1 MKINPLLFLVLL
13 LLMCAGCLSKKDRYV
28 DLSIGN
34 DTWSRLTI
42 VSEHR
47 RMIKIDN
54 NNDTSIIET
63 HHIGSIFTGRPKV
76 IKIDT
81 SKVYFTKAEKDT
93 LFNLSQQIVS
103 YPVLNN
109 RHCNDFV
116 GDLDVI
122 IRYYGDT
129 MQQIDYSGVCDWS
142 LLSDDTKQLHEI
154 LKRKMK
160 DTL

>member
-1 MKINPLLFLVLL
+1 MS
-13 LLMCAGCLSKKDRYV
+13 MGCLSKKDRYI
-28 DLSIGN
+28 DKSNG
-34 DTWSRLTI
+34 DEWSRLTI

-47 RMIKIDN
+47 IMVKIYN
-54 NNDTSIIET
+54 NNDTSIVET

-76 IKIDT
+76 VKIDT
-81 SKVYFTKAEKDT
+81 SKIYFTKAEKDT
-93 LFNLSQQIVS
+93 LFNLSQQIIS
-103 YPVLNN
+103 YPVLHN

-122 IRYYGDT
+122 IRYYSDT

-160 DTL
+160 DVF